1 MIGGMISATRHKKM
15 NESSVSMQD
24 EIFLDVTARIHKQAQ
39 DYYAAPLKLLDCFE
53 SLEEL
58 LSGIH
63 YTK

>member
-1 MIGGMISATRHKKM
+1 M

-24 EIFLDVTARIHKQAQ
+24 EIFLDITARIHKQAQ

-58 LSGIH
+58 LSGNILCS
-63 YTK
+63 T